1 MTVRIGWLEIAFAVV
16 LAIYAT
22 LAMLGVTGPS
32 RAVLKL
38 VLAVLGF
45 WLAIRISRAV
55 VKQMLWRLRNRLI
68 VAYFFIAVV
77 PIILITLLAGLGVA
91 LVGGQISIYLVTSEL
106 ERRTVSLRASIDLL
120 ARDTHGE
127 TWMENI
133 ARFLQGRYPGLQLVI
148 QDNRRLA
155 FPDDAASPRSDWPKG
170 NGLTVKD
177 GLLYGWAYTSYR

>member
-1 MTVRIGWLEIAFAVV
+1 M
-16 LAIYAT
+16 
-22 LAMLGVTGPS
+22 
-32 RAVLKL
+32 
-38 VLAVLGF
+38 LGF

-91 LVGGQISIYLVTSEL
+91 LVGGQISIFLVTSEL

-133 ARFLQGRYPGLQLVI
+133 ARFLQARYPGLQLVI

-155 FPDDAASPRSDWPKG
+155 FPDDAASAPIGLARKVTALPSRTATLRLGSCNISRIAPFSRCFLLRATSWAAGARYWRKRRS
-170 NGLTVKD
+170 
-177 GLLYGWAYTSYR
+177 

>member
-106 ERRTVSLRASIDLL
+106 EGEQCRCAQAVTCSHGTLM
-120 ARDTHGE
+120 ARHG
-127 TWMENI
+127 WRI
-133 ARFLQGRYPGLQLVI
+133 SRGSCK
-148 QDNRRLA
+148 
-155 FPDDAASPRSDWPKG
+155 AAIRDCSW
-170 NGLTVKD
+170 
-177 GLLYGWAYTSYR
+177 

>member
-16 LAIYAT
+16 LAIYAA

-106 ERRTVSLRASIDLL
+106 ERRTVSL
-120 ARDTHGE
+120 ARKH
-127 TWMENI
+127 
-133 ARFLQGRYPGLQLVI
+133 
-148 QDNRRLA
+148 
-155 FPDDAASPRSDWPKG
+155 
-170 NGLTVKD
+170 
-177 GLLYGWAYTSYR
+177 